1 MSDTQT
7 EKTPAKAASATP
19 PQMKGTSKTILLGF
33 DLGTNKSCLI
43 SGSSGTNDI
52 ELGKILP
59 SIVGN
64 VKNGVVN
71 GIIPGDADVLFGEQ
85 AIQNGLHVEL
95 APPLADGVIGN
106 PKAARDFV
114 SHVRGVIDPSGSA
127 EIRAVIG
134 VPANADEKARDD
146 VRNAVA
152 GLFDRLLLIP
162 EPFLAALGVRDD
174 SRLGQSNYVDPVS
187 NSLFIDIGAGSTDLC
202 LVQGYFPTADD
213 QVSFPFAGDAIDE
226 KILESINQVYPDC
239 GISIL
244 KVRAMKEEHA
254 YVGASRK
261 PIDVKVIIG
270 GKSRMLELGDVIGTA
285 GNELFE
291 RIYEGVKK
299 LINRASNDSVEQL
312 LQNIIITGGGSQIK
326 GIDTELQ
333 KRLVADGYE
342 NPKVRL
348 AGTDYQ
354 RYVAVGA
361 LKAARAARENQWQF
375 VLN

>member
-1 MSDTQT
+1 
-7 EKTPAKAASATP
+7 
-19 PQMKGTSKTILLGF
+19 
-33 DLGTNKSCLI
+33 
-43 SGSSGTNDI
+43 
-52 ELGKILP
+52 
-59 SIVGN
+59 
-64 VKNGVVN
+64 
-71 GIIPGDADVLFGEQ
+71 
-85 AIQNGLHVEL
+85 
-95 APPLADGVIGN
+95 
-106 PKAARDFV
+106 
-114 SHVRGVIDPSGSA
+114 VRGVIDPSGSA

-254 YVGASRK
+254 YVGASRR